1 MDIRKI
7 KQLIAILESSGL
19 AEIEVHEAEDSIR
32 ISRFPHVQM
41 PNQPQFVTSTP
52 QVHHTVS
59 TPNSAP
65 INSSETVSLNNKI
78 ETHENRH
85 TINSPMV
92 GTFYIASAP
101 GAKPFIEV
109 GQKVQTGDVLCL
121 VEAMKM
127 MNQIEADC
135 AGTVISR
142 LVDNSSPVEFG
153 QPLFI
158 IDTSV

>member
-32 ISRFPHVQM
+32 ISRFPHAATS
-41 PNQPQFVTSTP
+41 NQPQFATP
-52 QVHHTVS
+52 IPLSHQTVS
-59 TPNSAP
+59 TTDSATMT
-65 INSSETVSLNNKI
+65 SSEPAAQINKI
-78 ETHENRH
+78 ESQENRH

-101 GAKPFIEV
+101 GSKPFIEI
-109 GQKVQTGDVLCL
+109 GQKVQAGDVLCL

-135 AGTVISR
+135 AGTVIAR
-142 LVDNSSPVEFG
+142 LAENSSPVEFG
-153 QPLFI
+153 QPLFV

>member
-7 KQLIAILESSGL
+7 KQLIALLEASGL

-32 ISRFPHVQM
+32 ISRNPQANTT
-41 PNQPQFVTSTP
+41 NQPQFAMQPSQINQSSPT
-52 QVHHTVS
+52 QG
-59 TPNSAP
+59 SATAT
-65 INSSETVSLNNKI
+65 SSETASHITKPEIN
-78 ETHENRH
+78 ENRH
-85 TINSPMV
+85 TIHSPMV

-101 GAKPFIEV
+101 AAKPFVEL
-109 GQKVQTGDVLCL
+109 GQKVHVGDVLCL

-135 AGTVISR
+135 AGTVIAR
-142 LVDNSSPVEFG
+142 LVENSSPVEFG

-158 IDTSV
+158 IESSG

>member
-7 KQLIAILESSGL
+7 KQLISLLEASGL

-32 ISRFPHVQM
+32 ISRFPHAITTNQLQFTNPATQINQSM
-41 PNQPQFVTSTP
+41 PTQSPVPTQLV
-52 QVHHTVS
+52 
-59 TPNSAP
+59 
-65 INSSETVSLNNKI
+65 ETANHLTKTEI
-78 ETHENRH
+78 DENRH
-85 TINSPMV
+85 TIHSPMV

-101 GAKPFIEV
+101 GAKPFIEL
-109 GQKVQTGDVLCL
+109 GQKVQAGDVLCL

-135 AGTVISR
+135 AGTVIAR
-142 LVDNSSPVEFG
+142 LVENSSPVEFG

-158 IDTSV
+158 IETPG

>member
-7 KQLIAILESSGL
+7 KQLIALLESSGL

-32 ISRFPHVQM
+32 ISRFSHATTS
-41 PNQPQFVTSTP
+41 NQPQFANQLVQTNHSLSN
-52 QVHHTVS
+52 QS
-59 TPNSAP
+59 SAP
-65 INSSETVSLNNKI
+65 IIASETAGHLNKI
-78 ETHENRH
+78 ELNENRH
-85 TINSPMV
+85 TIHSPMV
-92 GTFYIASAP
+92 GTFYVASAP

-109 GQKVQTGDVLCL
+109 GQKVQAGDVLCL

-135 AGTVISR
+135 TGTVISR
-142 LVDNSSPVEFG
+142 LVENSSPVEFD

-158 IDTSV
+158 IETSG